1 MTLVTTTRSK
11 NLTLPAFQIY
21 SLSYQI
27 INSICNAGTRKLCYK
42 LLVLVTAHL
51 LLLGIVELLSNLIC
65 ANSSQRRI

>member
-1 MTLVTTTRSK
+1 
-11 NLTLPAFQIY
+11 
-21 SLSYQI
+21 LSYQI

-65 ANSSQRRI
+65 ANSSQRRIWG